1 MSVDL
6 WLTGVMAREDL
17 RGTTHGR
24 NDVFGGRTTVDR
36 VAIELDEEGVDGVAK
51 SVS

>member
-1 MSVDL
+1 MCAWSD
-6 WLTGVMAREDL
+6 MARDGL

-24 NDVFGGRTTVDR
+24 KCEFVVGGCTIVDR
-36 VAIELDEEGVDGVAK
+36 VAIELDEEGVEGVAK